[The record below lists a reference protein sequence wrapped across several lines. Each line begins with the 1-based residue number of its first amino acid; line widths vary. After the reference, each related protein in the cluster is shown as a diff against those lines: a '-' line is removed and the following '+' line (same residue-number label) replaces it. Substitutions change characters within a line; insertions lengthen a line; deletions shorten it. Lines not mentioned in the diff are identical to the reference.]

1 MYYIYIML
9 PHTLIR
15 CACYLIRCACY
26 LIRCACYLTRMA
38 QYAEV
43 RVCYISRAGYATTYA
58 HMLRMLPHTL
68 RMLPHTHR
76 SECDDVKALL
86 HQLTRY
92 RIRRTRFSYATA
104 YASHTLHQLTRYRI
118 HRIHRIRFSYATAY
132 RSECDDAKALLHS
145 QATETE
151 HLDERAHELQSD
163 LRAAREDLG
172 VAHLNY
178 RLLEDRA
185 QAPHT
190 RFSYALLHTLCMRF
204 SYATAYTACTQAAQ
218 DSYARPHTLRMR
230 FSYAIAYTACTQAAQ
245 DSLAQQAREFEEQAR
260 SLAVRLDAEHEER
273 VQVPH
278 ALRMLPHTLHMLPHS
293 LAVRLNAVLAGGC
306 AGRGQQQHT
315 LRMLPHTLA
324 ARLWRMRR

>member
-1 MYYIYIML
+1 VYYIYIML

-118 HRIHRIRFSYATAY
+118 HRIHRHRIRFSYATAY

-190 RFSYALLHTLCMRF
+190 RFSHALPHTLRMRF

-245 DSLAQQAREFEEQAR
+245 DSYALPHTLRMRFSYATTYTACTQAAQDSLAQQAREFEEQAR
-260 SLAVRLDAEHEER
+260 SLAVRLDAEHVER

-278 ALRMLPHTLHMLPHS
+278 TLRMLP
-293 LAVRLNAVLAGGC
+293 
-306 AGRGQQQHT
+306 HT

-324 ARLWRMRR
+324 VRLWRMRR

>member
-1 MYYIYIML
+1 MNYIYTML

-15 CACYLIRCACY
+15 CACYLIRSACY
-26 LIRCACYLTRMA
+26 LIHMA

-43 RVCYISRAGYATTYA
+43 RVYYMYSAGYATAYA
-58 HMLRMLPHTL
+58 HTQ

-76 SECDDVKALL
+76 SECDDAKVLL

-92 RIRRTRFSYATA
+92 RIRRIRFSYATA

-118 HRIHRIRFSYATAY
+118 RRIRRIHRIRFSYATAY

-218 DSYARPHTLRMR
+218 DS
-230 FSYAIAYTACTQAAQ
+230 
-245 DSLAQQAREFEEQAR
+245 LAQQAREFEEQAR